1 MNTTSNEQLI
11 QLNQEML
18 ESVCQGDWQR
28 YQSFCHHDLTCFEAE
43 TEGHLVEG
51 LAFHR
56 FYFPERPEANGS
68 ACGAA
73 VTMVRPHV
81 RWLHDSA
88 VVLTYTRLTQRTV
101 DGEAKTATSCETRIW
116 EHREGRW
123 GLVHIHRS

>member
-1 MNTTSNEQLI
+1 MNSTTSEQLI

-28 YQSFCHHDLTCFEAE
+28 YQSFCHQDLTCFEAE

-56 FYFPERPEANGS
+56 FYFPEQPEAVGKTS
-68 ACGAA
+68 IVG

-88 VVLTYTRLTQRTV
+88 VVLSYTRLTQRTV
-101 DGEAKTATSCETRIW
+101 GGEAKTATCCETRIW
-116 EHREGRW
+116 EQRDGRW
-123 GLVHIHRS
+123 GVVHVHRS